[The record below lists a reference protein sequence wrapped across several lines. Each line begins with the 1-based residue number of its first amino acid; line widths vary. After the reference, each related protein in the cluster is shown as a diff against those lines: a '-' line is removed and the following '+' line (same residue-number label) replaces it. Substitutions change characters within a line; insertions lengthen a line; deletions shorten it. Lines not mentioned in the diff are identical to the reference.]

1 MNKDLYLTTQEFADL
16 VAKTIIDQGYF
27 KAEDVC
33 HPEDLSSA
41 FIMMSNTIGTTLCWG
56 IDKVR
61 NSPSSDVRYKY
72 DSAY

>member
-1 MNKDLYLTTQEFADL
+1 MSKELYLNTQEFADL
-16 VAKTIIDQGYF
+16 VVKSIVDQGYF

-41 FIMMSNTIGTTLCWG
+41 FVMMSHTIGTTLSWG

-61 NSPSSDVRYKY
+61 NSPPSYLRSGSVY
-72 DSAY
+72 

>member
-1 MNKDLYLTTQEFADL
+1 MNKDLYMNPQEFADL
-16 VAKTIIDQGYF
+16 VVKSIVDQGYF
-27 KAEDVC
+27 KADDVC

-61 NSPSSDVRYKY
+61 NSPSSYIRGGSVY
-72 DSAY
+72 